1 MTGEPIPIM
10 ISEVSLGTALRIAA
24 WSASI
29 AARRSAER
37 LARYWSGVVGFITA
51 KGFPGA
57 SLRLAGAGLRRE
69 QLMRAT
75 AGQGS
80 SLARR
85 RPAAALAPEVS
96 ATLSERRAPGRRHR
110 CGARRRPAA
119 ARAPKFSATLPERGS
134 SGWRWRFWAVVKG
147 HLEQIPNEVL
157 TVENRFFRFPSGSL
171 TQGGP
176 GAC

>member
-57 SLRLAGAGLRRE
+57 SLRLVGAGLRRG

-75 AGQGS
+75 AGQAS

-85 RPAAALAPEVS
+85 RPAAA
-96 ATLSERRAPGRRHR
+96 
-110 CGARRRPAA
+110 PAA
-119 ARAPKFSATLPERGS
+119 KFSATLPERGS
-134 SGWRWRFWAVVKG
+134 SSWRWRFWAVVKG

-176 GAC
+176 GACLVFPSEKRSGRGRLIG